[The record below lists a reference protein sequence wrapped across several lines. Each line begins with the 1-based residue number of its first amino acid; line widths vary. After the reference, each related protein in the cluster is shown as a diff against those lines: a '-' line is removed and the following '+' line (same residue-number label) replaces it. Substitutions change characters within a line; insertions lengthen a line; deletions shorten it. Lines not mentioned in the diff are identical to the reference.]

1 MPDHDFDERI
11 ARLQRTAYGADVSDE
26 QREAAATELA
36 ALRATREQRVGRRGS
51 AAGGSPGTADAG
63 SEETSTAATSDSPT
77 DEAPHAGA
85 TAFGSSTRAGQ
96 ESAQTSLVRA
106 AAIALLAGLAGLT
119 AGWALGAVASRGD
132 RAGTVPASETE
143 AWRVFDLPTP
153 NGDRVRYPAPPV
165 DLELDRDSRRVL
177 AARGDGVRV
186 IAVRSVDGRDAC
198 LVLISPVDAPAAAC
212 TVDGRFPA
220 EGLVAQTEDPSAG
233 LYSATW
239 DATGRISLAPPVP
252 GD

>member
-36 ALRATREQRVGRRGS
+36 ALRATREQRAGRRGNVD
-51 AAGGSPGTADAG
+51 GRSPGAAEPHAG
-63 SEETSTAATSDSPT
+63 AEQTSTAASSDAPT

-85 TAFGSSTRAGQ
+85 TRFGSSTRP
-96 ESAQTSLVRA
+96 ESAQTSLVTA
-106 AAIALLAGLAGLT
+106 AAVALLAGLAGLT
-119 AGWALGAVASRGD
+119 VGWALGAVASRGD
-132 RAGTVPASETE
+132 QPGTVPASETE

-165 DLELDRDSRRVL
+165 DLDLDRDSRRVL